1 MATKFPLSKAMKLA
15 SFFNN
20 QRNGGIAKVS
30 ELANVLRVPVAY
42 VPYIASKVKGLYRTT
57 WENEPAFTN
66 DIKSV

>member
-1 MATKFPLSKAMKLA
+1 MATKFSLSKTIKLV

-30 ELANVLRVPVAY
+30 ELANVLGVPAAY
-42 VPYIASKVKGLYRTT
+42 IPYIASKIKGLYRTT
-57 WENEPAFTN
+57 WENEPAYTN